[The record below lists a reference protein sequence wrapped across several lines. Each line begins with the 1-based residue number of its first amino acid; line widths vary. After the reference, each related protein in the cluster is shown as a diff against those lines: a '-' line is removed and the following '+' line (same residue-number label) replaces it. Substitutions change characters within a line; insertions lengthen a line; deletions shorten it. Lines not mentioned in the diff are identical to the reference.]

1 MMLVKV
7 IHSKRGDILDD
18 DKLWNQFNTAIIEEV
33 SPITYNSWIKNLKL
47 LSRDDNK
54 LYIEIPME
62 IYETTLKPNISTFE
76 KIFYNLTGINYEI
89 IFKLADKKNIEEKTN
104 VDNYE
109 DINNYELWQT
119 NLNPNLNFDNFIVG
133 ESNNFAK
140 TAAMH
145 VAQNPG
151 TIYNPLFIYGRSG
164 IGKTHLM
171 HAIGNY
177 IVKNTKLKVL
187 YTTSEEF
194 MNDYTGIS
202 YTNSEDKFNYVNNFK
217 NKYRNIDVLIIDD
230 IQYLVGAEKTQ
241 QEFFN
246 TFNTLHQANKQI
258 IISSDR
264 SPEDFKKLEDRLKSR
279 FSWGLPVDI
288 YPPDFDLRCRIIKS
302 KIERYNIPINIDNDV
317 IEYIANISQT
327 DVRSLEGAINRLFA
341 YTTMTLAK
349 NINLEIAKEAL
360 GDYSSKDIYNV
371 TDINHIQKV
380 VAEYYGI
387 TVEMLKGKKRTI
399 NIAFPRQVAM
409 YLCRMLTE
417 ESFIKIGLE
426 FGARDHSTVMHNF
439 EKIQEDLKTD
449 EKLQEDVKN
458 IKAKM

>member
-1 MMLVKV
+1 M
-7 IHSKRGDILDD
+7 DNN
-18 DKLWNQFNTAIIEEV
+18 KLWDAFNKAIIDEV

-47 LSRDDNK
+47 LRRDESK
-54 LYIEIPME
+54 LYIEIPMS
-62 IYETTLKPNISTFE
+62 IYETILKTNIPLFE

-89 IFKLADKKNIEEKTN
+89 IFELYDESKNKPNIEN
-104 VDNYE
+104 SHIVDNNVV
-109 DINNYELWQT
+109 INNERIQEDWET
-119 NLNPNLNFDNFIVG
+119 NLIKNLNFDNFIVG

-151 TIYNPLFIYGRSG
+151 TVYNPLFLYGRSG

-177 IVKNTKLKVL
+177 IVEHSNLKVL

-202 YTNSEDKFNYVNNFK
+202 LTNSNDKAEYVNNFK
-217 NKYRNIDVLIIDD
+217 NKYRNLDVLIIDD

-246 TFNTLHQANKQI
+246 TFNSLHQANKQI

-264 SPEDFKKLEDRLKSR
+264 SPDDFQKLEDRLKSR

-288 YPPDFDLRCRIIKS
+288 YPPDFELRCRIIRS
-302 KIERYNIPINIDNDV
+302 KIKKYNIQNKISDEV
-317 IEYIANISQT
+317 VEFIANISET

-341 YTTMTLAK
+341 YTAMTLP
-349 NINLEIAKEAL
+349 NEINLDVAKEAL
-360 GDYSSKDIYNV
+360 SDYVDKNIYST
-371 TDINHIQKV
+371 TDIGHIQKV
-380 VAEYYGI
+380 VADYYNI
-387 TVEMLKGKKRTI
+387 TVDILKGKKRT
-399 NIAFPRQVAM
+399 ASVAYARQVAM

-426 FGARDHSTVMHNF
+426 FGGRDHSTVMHNF
-439 EKIQEDLKTD
+439 EKIQNDLNVD
-449 EKLQEDVKN
+449 EKLQNDIKN
-458 IKAKM
+458 IKNAM

>member
-1 MMLVKV
+1 M
-7 IHSKRGDILDD
+7 DD
-18 DKLWNQFNTAIIEEV
+18 EKLLNQFNAAIIDEV

-47 LSRDDNK
+47 ISREDNK

-62 IYETTLKPNISTFE
+62 IYATTLKPNISTFE

-89 IFKLADKKNIEEKTN
+89 IFKLSSKIKEEVTKDVVDKDE
-104 VDNYE
+104 V
-109 DINNYELWQT
+109 INNNFEHWQT

-145 VAQNPG
+145 VAKNPG
-151 TIYNPLFIYGRSG
+151 TIYNPLFLYGRSG

-177 IVKNTKLKVL
+177 IVNNTNLKVL

-194 MNDYTGIS
+194 MNDFTGIS
-202 YTNSEDKFNYVNNFK
+202 FTNSDDKFDYVNNFK

-302 KIERYNIPINIDNDV
+302 KMDKYNIPINIDNDV

-349 NINLEIAKEAL
+349 EINLEIAKEAL

-387 TVEMLKGKKRTI
+387 TVEMLKGKKRTA

-449 EKLQEDVKN
+449 EKLNEDIKN

>member
-1 MMLVKV
+1 M
-7 IHSKRGDILDD
+7 DD
-18 DKLWNQFNTAIIEEV
+18 NKLWDAFNKAIIDEV

-47 LSRDDNK
+47 LRRDESK
-54 LYIEIPME
+54 LYIEIPMS
-62 IYETTLKPNISTFE
+62 IYETILKTNIPLFE

-89 IFKLADKKNIEEKTN
+89 IFELYDESKNKPNIEN
-104 VDNYE
+104 SHIVDNNVV
-109 DINNYELWQT
+109 INNERIQEDWET
-119 NLNPNLNFDNFIVG
+119 NLIKNLNFDNFIVG

-151 TIYNPLFIYGRSG
+151 TVYNPLFLYGRSG

-177 IVKNTKLKVL
+177 IVEHSNLKVL

-202 YTNSEDKFNYVNNFK
+202 LTNSNDKAEYVNNFK
-217 NKYRNIDVLIIDD
+217 NKYRNLDVLIIDD

-246 TFNTLHQANKQI
+246 TFNSLHQANKQI

-264 SPEDFKKLEDRLKSR
+264 SPDDFQKLEDRLKSR

-288 YPPDFDLRCRIIKS
+288 YPPDFELRCRIIRS
-302 KIERYNIPINIDNDV
+302 KITKYNIQNKISDEV
-317 IEYIANISQT
+317 VEFIANISET

-341 YTTMTLAK
+341 YTAMTLP
-349 NINLEIAKEAL
+349 NEINLDVAKEAL
-360 GDYSSKDIYNV
+360 SDYVDKNIYNT
-371 TDINHIQKV
+371 TDIGHIQKV
-380 VAEYYGI
+380 VADYYNI
-387 TVEMLKGKKRTI
+387 TVDILKGKKRT
-399 NIAFPRQVAM
+399 ASVAYARQVAM

-426 FGARDHSTVMHNF
+426 FGGRDHSTVMHNF
-439 EKIQEDLKTD
+439 EKIQNDLNVD
-449 EKLQEDVKN
+449 EKLQNDIKN
-458 IKAKM
+458 IKNAM

>member
-1 MMLVKV
+1 M
-7 IHSKRGDILDD
+7 DD
-18 DKLWNQFNTAIIEEV
+18 EKLWNQFNTAIIDEV

-47 LSRDDNK
+47 LNRDDSK
-54 LYIEIPME
+54 IYIEIPME
-62 IYETTLKPNISTFE
+62 IYETTLRSNITTFE

-89 IFKLADKKNIEEKTN
+89 VFKLPDKTNKIDEVKN
-104 VDNYE
+104 VDNYHS
-109 DINNYELWQT
+109 YEQPQERWQT

-151 TIYNPLFIYGRSG
+151 TIYNPLFLYGRSG

-177 IVKNTKLKVL
+177 IVNNTNLKVL

-288 YPPDFDLRCRIIKS
+288 YPPDYELRCRIIKS
-302 KIERYNIPINIDNDV
+302 KIDKYNIPIKIDEDV

-341 YTTMTLAK
+341 YTTMNVSKKIT
-349 NINLEIAKEAL
+349 LEIAKEAL
-360 GDYSSKDIYNV
+360 GDYSKTDLYNV
-371 TDINHIQKV
+371 TDIAHIQKV

-387 TVEMLKGKKRTI
+387 TVEMLKGKKRTN

-439 EKIQEDLKTD
+439 EKIQADLKND
-449 EKLQEDVKN
+449 DKLQNDIKN
-458 IKAKM
+458 IEAKM

>member
-1 MMLVKV
+1 MDEL
-7 IHSKRGDILDD
+7 
-18 DKLWNQFNTAIIEEV
+18 KLWDNFLKLIIEEV
-33 SPITYNSWIKNLKL
+33 SFITYNTWIKNLKL
-47 LSRDDNK
+47 ARRDNEK
-54 LYIEIPME
+54 IYIEIPMT
-62 IYETTLKPNISTFE
+62 IYASTLKPSLPLFE
-76 KIFYNLTGINYEI
+76 KIFYELTGNNYEI
-89 IFKLADKKNIEEKTN
+89 EFILEDEVKKDVIVNHEILDNNTNKQEE
-104 VDNYE
+104 
-109 DINNYELWQT
+109 WQT
-119 NLNPNLNFDNFIVG
+119 NLIKNLNFDNFIVG

-140 TAAMH
+140 TAALH

-151 TIYNPLFIYGRSG
+151 TIYNPLFLYGRSG

-177 IVKNTKLKVL
+177 IVDNSNKKVL

-194 MNDYTGIS
+194 MNDFTGIS
-202 YTNSEDKFNYVNNFK
+202 FTNIDEKFNYVNNFK

-246 TFNTLHQANKQI
+246 TFNALHQANKQI

-288 YPPDFDLRCRIIKS
+288 YPPDFELRCRIIRS
-302 KIERYNIPINIDNDV
+302 KITKYSIANKINDDV
-317 IEYIANISQT
+317 IEFIANVSET

-341 YTTMTLAK
+341 YTAMTLP
-349 NINLEIAKEAL
+349 NEINLEVANEAL
-360 GDYSSKDIYNV
+360 SDYVSKNIYNT
-371 TDINHIQKV
+371 TDIEHIQKV
-380 VAEYYGI
+380 VADYYNI
-387 TVEMLKGKKRTI
+387 TVEMMKGKKRTA
-399 NIAFPRQVAM
+399 NITFPRQVAM

-417 ESFIKIGLE
+417 ESFIKIGLD
-426 FGARDHSTVMHNF
+426 FGARDHSTVMHNC

-449 EKLQEDVKN
+449 EILQNDIKN
-458 IKAKM
+458 IKNMI